1 MDTVS
6 LLTSQLTDIFRMGLL
21 VGLFFTI
28 QNTKAQTGYVV
39 PIIAGLVFV
48 AAVIASSM
56 PKPGVDFWTALI
68 SGIVANAII
77 FSLIWLVWTAYT
89 KLSSK

>member
-1 MDTVS
+1 MDTFA
-6 LLTSQLTDIFRMGLL
+6 LLTTQITDVFRMGLL

-28 QNTKAQTGYVV
+28 QNTKAQTGYVI

-68 SGIVANAII
+68 SGLVANAVI
-77 FSLIWLVWTAYT
+77 FAVIWLVWMAYS
-89 KLSSK
+89 KLSAK

>member
-1 MDTVS
+1 MDIVS

-28 QNTKAQTGYVV
+28 QNTKAQTGYAI
-39 PIIAGLVFV
+39 PIIAGLIFV

-56 PKPGVDFWTALI
+56 PKAGVDFWAALT

-77 FSLIWLVWTAYT
+77 FAVIWLVWMAYT
-89 KLSSK
+89 KLSAK

>member
-28 QNTKAQTGYVV
+28 QNTKAQTGYVIPV
-39 PIIAGLVFV
+39 IAGLIFV
-48 AAVIASSM
+48 AAMIASSM
-56 PKPGVDFWTALI
+56 PKPGVDFWTSLI
-68 SGIVANAII
+68 SGLIANAII
-77 FSLIWLVWTAYT
+77 FAVIWLMWMAYT
-89 KLSSK
+89 KFSSK

>member
-1 MDTVS
+1 MDIVT
-6 LLTSQLTDIFRMGLL
+6 LLTSQVTDIFRMGLL

-39 PIIAGLVFV
+39 PIIAGLIFV

-56 PKPGVDFWTALI
+56 PKPGIDFWTALT
-68 SGIVANAII
+68 SGLVANAII
-77 FSLIWLVWTAYT
+77 FAVIWLVWIAYT
-89 KLSSK
+89 RLSSK